1 MNKERKKLIVL
12 EGIILILILFVILSQ
27 CNLQGGQKN
36 QNNITENN
44 IQNVENANG
53 EDLAND
59 SANTV
64 NDEIKSN
71 KSSTEIPI
79 LTEEDEQTVEVQE
92 TEAEGFEEQGI
103 IAYNGAEKTPN
114 VQLGEYSGLT
124 YYSQIDKRWKNKI
137 YSSVGNTAQT
147 IGTSGC
153 GPAAAAMV
161 VSSIKGNITPDQ
173 MADLYMKYGY
183 RSANQGTYWS
193 AFKWTADVFDIGYS
207 EYYKLDDAIAKLKDN
222 HYIIASC
229 NQGLFTYGGHFVVLV
244 GLEGNYIKIYDSY
257 LYNGKYDVASR
268 RGKAIV
274 KGNTTYVS
282 IQNFR
287 QYANYKKF
295 FCFKNDRT
303 NVNENNNPSN
313 NANVGIS
320 KANYQVKITAN
331 SGLNIRAG
339 ASTSYPRVGGY
350 AKGTIVTILA
360 ESNGFGKTGR
370 GWISLNYTSTNIGNS
385 SVVGTSGQTKK
396 LARASILYSNS
407 NMTGYRYNYKENTT
421 VTVLENV
428 ATNVDKVRVNVT
440 GRVAY
445 INTNNYSSVS
455 GSSNVGTVKR
465 IKNCVLYSNSNL
477 TGYRY
482 QYKDNTSVVVLQHV
496 NSYVDKVRV
505 RMTGRV
511 AYINVG
517 NYK

>member
-36 QNNITENN
+36 QNNIIENN

-64 NDEIKSN
+64 NDEIISN

-114 VQLGEYSGLT
+114 VHLGEYSGLT
-124 YYSQIDKRWKNKI
+124 YYSQIDKRWKNKM

-153 GPAAAAMV
+153 GPTAAAMV

-320 KANYQVKITAN
+320 KANYQVKIIAN
-331 SGLNIRAG
+331 GGLNIRAG

-360 ESNGFGKTGR
+360 ESNGFGKTDR
-370 GWISLNYTSTNIGNS
+370 GWISLNYTSKNIGNS

-407 NMTGYRYNYKENTT
+407 NLTGYRYNYKENTT

-511 AYINVG
+511 AYISVG